1 MYRRFLTPLTIA
13 VVSAFALPAVA
24 AMANEPNGQQGMQQG
39 AERMQHWAADRE
51 MVLDAKLAGMK
62 AGLKLNPDQEKLWG
76 PFETAVQNAAKAR
89 MEDMRQMM
97 GARDEHMSPIDRLD
111 AMADRLSKA
120 AADVKQVADAAKPL
134 YASLDETQKHEFVT
148 LGRMLMPERAR
159 FAVEM
164 MRHRWNQGEMHE

>member
-24 AMANEPNGQQGMQQG
+24 ATANEPNGQQGM
-39 AERMQHWAADRE
+39 ERIQHWAADRE

-62 AGLKLNPDQEKLWG
+62 AELKLSPDQEKLWG

-89 MEDMRQMM
+89 MEDMQQMM
-97 GARDEHMSPIDRLD
+97 GARDERMSPIDRLD
-111 AMADRLSKA
+111 AMANHLSKA
-120 AADVKQVADAAKPL
+120 AADVKQVADTAKPL
-134 YASLDETQKHEFVT
+134 YASLDETQKHEFAT

-159 FAVEM
+159 FAMEM
-164 MRHRWNQGEMHE
+164 MRHRWNEGEMHE